1 MRKSVTGTIMMM
13 VLAVM
18 LFHAGVQ
25 TTHAA
30 YSYQNEDTQNYV
42 LIEDAA
48 DLFTDEEEELLSE
61 VMWPITEH
69 GHAVCV
75 TVSKNDLTAEDYA
88 EDFYESYFEQDDG
101 TLFLID
107 MDNRKLWLYNS
118 GDISYTITSAY
129 SDTITDNVYTMAT
142 REQYY
147 DCAAETFTQVTALLE
162 GPSIPQPMKYIG
174 NALLALI
181 LAFFVNYL
189 LMHRLGRSRLT
200 VEEQQM
206 EHILN
211 RYRVSEIKKKKYKT
225 ERTLHSSGG
234 SSDGSS
240 GGGGGGGG
248 SSSGGGHS
256 F

>member
-1 MRKSVTGTIMMM
+1 MIMML
-13 VLAVM
+13 LAM
-18 LFHAGVQ
+18 LLLAGVQ
-25 TTHAA
+25 TAHAA
-30 YSYQNEDTQNYV
+30 FSYQNEDTQNYV
-42 LIEDAA
+42 LIEDDA
-48 DLFTDEEEELLSE
+48 DLFTDEEEELLRE
-61 VMWPITEH
+61 VMWPITEY

-75 TVSKNDLTAEDYA
+75 TVSQNNLTADDYA
-88 EDFYESYFEQDDG
+88 ADFYKSHFEQDDG

-118 GDISYTITSAY
+118 DDISYTVTSAY
-129 SDTITDNVYTMAT
+129 SDTITDNVYTMAA

-147 DCAAETFTQVTALLE
+147 DCAAEAFTQVTALLE
-162 GPSIPQPMKYIG
+162 GASIPQPMKYTG

-200 VEEQQM
+200 VEEQQL

-211 RYRVSEIKKKKYKT
+211 RYRLSEIKKKKYKT
-225 ERTLHSSGG
+225 ERTLHSSGD
-234 SSDGSS
+234 SSDGTSS
-240 GGGGGGGG
+240 GGGGGGG